1 MFYTNVQP
9 HGNFIAL
16 RGINNHGESFKN
28 KIPYEPTLYV
38 QSQKA
43 QNPQW
48 KTLDGKPV
56 AAVKWGSMKDSR
68 QAMKEYG
75 GDVFGVDQFQYS
87 FISDQYRGL
96 IDYDL
101 TKIKIAFI
109 DIETSS
115 EFGFPNIRQANEE
128 VLAISIKMNG
138 RFRVYACGDYVPSN
152 GVEYIHCMEE
162 EHLLE
167 QFISD
172 WAADYPDIVTG
183 WNSRFFDIPYL
194 MNRIRRLLGEKAAN
208 RLSPWGWYKETE
220 VSLIGGRKQQVFD
233 LVGLASIDYLDA
245 YKKFMYVNQE
255 SYALNHIAYTELGEK
270 KLDYSEASSLHELYK
285 TNFQKFV
292 DYNVHDVVL
301 VERLEEKLKLM
312 ELIISLAYMAKCNF
326 NDVFSPVKMWDCII
340 YNHLREQNIVIPP
353 KSHEVK
359 DSAYEGAYVKDP
371 QVGRH
376 KWVCSF
382 DLNSLYP
389 HLIMQYNISPETIK
403 GTHPEARKDS
413 SGHHVMVES
422 MLDMEMDTQFLKDN
436 NLTMTPNG
444 SLYTRKK
451 QGFLPA
457 LMEKMYTDR
466 VKYKKMMIAE
476 QKKGKAA
483 DTNKLAQYH
492 NMQINLKIA
501 LNSAYGALGNQ
512 WFRFYDMRNAEAVS
526 VAGQLSIRWA
536 ERAVNQYL
544 NKILET
550 DGTDYVIASDTDSLY
565 VAFDTFINKVGLTDT
580 EKAIEFMDKVCN
592 GKLQDVI
599 DNCYD
604 NMADYVN
611 AFQQKMVMK
620 REVLAD
626 VGIWTAKKRY
636 ILNVHNSEGVQ
647 YEEPKL
653 KIMGIEAVK
662 SSTPETCRNALKDA
676 FKLIMNGTEDQVIEF
691 IEIFKSKFK
700 TLPPEEVSF
709 PRSVKGLAKY
719 KDSASVYRKSTPLH
733 VKGSLIYNMMLEKN
747 RLTKKYPII
756 QEGEKIKYTYLK
768 EPNPTG
774 DSSIA
779 MLNELPKEFK
789 LETYID
795 YDRQFEKAFLDP
807 MKVLLQTIGWQHEK
821 KANIMDFFS

>member
-16 RGINNHGESFKN
+16 RGVNDRGESFKEKLN
-28 KIPYEPTLYV
+28 YEPTLFV
-38 QSQKA
+38 ESHKP

-48 KTLDGKPV
+48 KTLDNRNV
-56 AAVKWGSMKDSR
+56 AAVKWGSMKESR

-75 GDVFGVDQFQYS
+75 GNVFGFDQFQYS
-87 FISDQYRGL
+87 FISDNYHGM

-101 TKIKIAFI
+101 DKIKIGYI

-115 EFGFPNIRQANEE
+115 ENGFPNVMDATEE
-128 VLAISIKMNG
+128 VLAISYRCG
-138 RFRVYACGDYVPSN
+138 DTFRVYGCQEYEPSEGILYVPCTN
-152 GVEYIHCMEE
+152 E
-162 EHLLE
+162 EHLLLE
-167 QFISD
+167 FVND
-172 WAADYPDIVTG
+172 WSMNYPDIITG

-194 MNRIRRLLGEKAAN
+194 INRIRNVLGEKMVN
-208 RLSPWGWYKETE
+208 KLSPWGWYKENEIT
-220 VSLIGGRKQQVFD
+220 LFGNRKQQVFE
-233 LVGLASIDYLDA
+233 LVGISSIDYMDA
-245 YKKFMYVNQE
+245 YKKFTYVNQE
-255 SYALNHIAYTELGEK
+255 SYSLNHVAYAELGEK
-270 KLDYSEASSLHELYK
+270 KLDYSEYSSLHELYK

-301 VERLEEKLKLM
+301 LERLEEKMKLLEM
-312 ELIISLAYMAKCNF
+312 IISLAYMAKCNF

-340 YNHLREQNIVIPP
+340 YNHLKDQQIVVPP
-353 KSHEVK
+353 KKHETK
-359 DSAYEGAYVKDP
+359 SEAYEGAYVKDP
-371 QVGRH
+371 NIGRH
-376 KWVCSF
+376 KWVASF

-389 HLIMQYNISPETIK
+389 HLIMQYNISPETLVSMY
-403 GTHPEARKDS
+403 PE
-413 SGHHVMVES
+413 SGLVEP
-422 MLDMEMDTQFLKDN
+422 LLNREVDTTFLKEK

-580 EKAIEFMDKVCN
+580 EKAIEFMDKVCD

-719 KDSASVYRKSTPLH
+719 RDSASVYRKSTPLH